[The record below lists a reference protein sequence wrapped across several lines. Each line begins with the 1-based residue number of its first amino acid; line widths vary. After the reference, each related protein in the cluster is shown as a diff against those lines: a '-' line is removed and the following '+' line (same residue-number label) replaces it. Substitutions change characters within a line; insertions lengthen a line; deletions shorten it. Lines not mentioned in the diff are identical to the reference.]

1 MSVFRTLYRGENH
14 FDFVGNRRRWL
25 MISGVLL
32 AVSILSLG
40 LRGFNLGVDFQG
52 GTLVEMENPNG
63 ASVGEV
69 RSAISDL
76 GLAGARVQT
85 TAGGGTVRVQTEELS
100 LDAEQELVEV
110 LATVTGE
117 DPDQASRLTV
127 GPTFGQDIR
136 DRALFALFWFLV
148 VVAVFI
154 SFRLEWKMAVAAL
167 IALLHD
173 LLITAGIYS
182 LSGFEVTPA
191 TVIAI
196 LTILGYSLYDTVV
209 VFDKVVENVT
219 ERGDKH
225 TASAIVN
232 MSMNQVFM
240 RSVNTS
246 LTSLLP
252 IGSLLFVGSF
262 LLGAATLREFALALF
277 IGVGLGTYSSI
288 FVAAPILAVWKER
301 EDTWQRVRTRLERK
315 GVDDDAFEVKGIQI
329 TEDEDEDV
337 LPAAVPP
344 TSGATPRP
352 PRKRKRRR

>member
-25 MISGVLL
+25 MISGTLLLLTVL
-32 AVSILSLG
+32 SFGFRG
-40 LRGFNLGVDFQG
+40 LNLGVDFEG
-52 GTLVEMENPNG
+52 GTLVEIENPNG
-63 ASVGEV
+63 ASVGDV
-69 RSAISDL
+69 RDAIAEL

-85 TAGGGTVRVQTEELS
+85 TGGGGTIRVQTEELPP
-100 LDAEQELVEV
+100 AEEQALVDV
-110 LATVTGE
+110 LAEVTGE
-117 DPDQASRLTV
+117 SASEASRLTV
-127 GPTFGQDIR
+127 GPTFGREIR
-136 DRALFALFWFLV
+136 DRALVALAWFLV
-148 VVAVFI
+148 VVVI
-154 SFRLEWKMAVAAL
+154 YMSFRLEWKMAIAGMIAL
-167 IALLHD
+167 IHD
-173 LLITAGIYS
+173 LLITTGIYS

-209 VFDKVVENVT
+209 VFDKVVENVS

-240 RSVNTS
+240 RSINTS

-301 EDTWQRVRTRLERK
+301 EETWLRVRRRLERK
-315 GVDDDAFEVKGIQI
+315 GVEDDAFEVRGVVAESEEPSVSVVEASS
-329 TEDEDEDV
+329 T
-337 LPAAVPP
+337 
-344 TSGATPRP
+344 GATPRP
-352 PRKRKRRR
+352 PRKRKKSR

>member
-1 MSVFRTLYRGENH
+1 MSVLQTLYRGENH

-25 MISGVLL
+25 LISGMLL
-32 AVSILSLG
+32 LVTVLSLG
-40 LRGFNLGVDFQG
+40 LRGLNLGVDFEG
-52 GTLVEMENPNG
+52 GTLVEIENPNG

-69 RSAISDL
+69 RDAIADL

-85 TAGGGTVRVQTEELS
+85 TGGGGTIRVQTEELS
-100 LDAEQELVEV
+100 PDDEQALVDV
-110 LATVTGE
+110 LAEVAGE
-117 DPDQASRLTV
+117 DPSEASRLTV
-127 GPTFGQDIR
+127 GPTFGREIR
-136 DRALFALFWFLV
+136 DRALVALAWFLV
-148 VVAVFI
+148 VVVI
-154 SFRLEWKMAVAAL
+154 YMSFRLEWKMAVAGL
-167 IALLHD
+167 IALIHD
-173 LLITAGIYS
+173 LLITTGIYS
-182 LSGFEVTPA
+182 LSGLEVTPA

-209 VFDKVVENVT
+209 VFDKVVENVS

-240 RSVNTS
+240 RSINTS

-301 EDTWQRVRTRLERK
+301 EETWQRVRRRLERK
-315 GVDDDAFEVKGIQI
+315 GVEDDAFEVRGFVADAEETPVTIVEAGS
-329 TEDEDEDV
+329 T
-337 LPAAVPP
+337 
-344 TSGATPRP
+344 GATPRP
-352 PRKRKRRR
+352 PRKRKKSR